1 MKTTRRLITF
11 FVPLFMAGCQTG
23 LEVVSAPTADIQST
37 PSLPSD
43 YFAQLRQKML
53 AQVDGEYRVLAQ
65 TKSLLSQKKT
75 EATLVALE
83 GFPEEVGQG
92 LNLEQDCYADI
103 DCFDAD
109 LTITLAE
116 EYGADWENSLIFLDS
131 YFSEARS
138 TLAEADEK
146 VRLAETRQSRLE
158 AYVERDQVARKIYGD
173 TLGDA
178 ALSEQDK
185 LTKDLA
191 VGWIRSQ
198 VRRRDI
204 EANGWLRSI
213 LSGMSESERRDVLRS
228 AWAVIQH
235 SDRRPALQYSAVR
248 SLKKSGFPND
258 NPKQWAMLVDR
269 LEINLDR
276 PQVYGTQVRC
286 IEGEFRFSPTIDDT
300 TVNERR
306 VELGLDPIRVDI
318 TKSLGSC

>member
-1 MKTTRRLITF
+1 M
-11 FVPLFMAGCQTG
+11 
-23 LEVVSAPTADIQST
+23 
-37 PSLPSD
+37 
-43 YFAQLRQKML
+43 
-53 AQVDGEYRVLAQ
+53 
-65 TKSLLSQKKT
+65 
-75 EATLVALE
+75 
-83 GFPEEVGQG
+83 
-92 LNLEQDCYADI
+92 
-103 DCFDAD
+103 
-109 LTITLAE
+109 
-116 EYGADWENSLIFLDS
+116 
-131 YFSEARS
+131 
-138 TLAEADEK
+138 
-146 VRLAETRQSRLE
+146 E